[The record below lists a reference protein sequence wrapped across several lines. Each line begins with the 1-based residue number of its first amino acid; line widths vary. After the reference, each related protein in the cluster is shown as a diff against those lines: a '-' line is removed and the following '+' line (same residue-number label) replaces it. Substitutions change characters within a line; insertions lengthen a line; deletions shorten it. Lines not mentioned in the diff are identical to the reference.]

1 MQFHVYQPPEPE
13 PEIYSLSQSGLPE
26 ELWRSVDIALL
37 GVESTGPILF
47 DGDAATWKNWVGGEF
62 TETIAPHLVQARNVC
77 AGGIGIRELAELDA
91 KFDQQ
96 LPNDEIRKRSLE
108 TGQIL
113 LHKNDGARRV
123 EPISKFAKQIES
135 GSCPGHAASVF
146 ALQAALF
153 NLAANATLT
162 AYLCLEWR
170 GASGK
175 TEWKDDFERLTPDLA
190 ARMPAWLQSN
200 GQNAFQPRAID

>member
-1 MQFHVYQPPEPE
+1 MKLHVYQPPEPE
-13 PEIYSLSQSGLPE
+13 PEIYSLSRSGLPD

-37 GVESTGPILF
+37 GVESTGPVLF
-47 DGDAATWKNWVGGEF
+47 GGGAAEWKNWVGGEF
-62 TETIAPHLVQARNVC
+62 SEVIAPHLVKARNAC
-77 AGGIGIRELAELDA
+77 AGGIGIRELSEFDA
-91 KFDQQ
+91 AFDQQ
-96 LPNDEIRKRSLE
+96 LPAGEARDRSVSI
-108 TGQIL
+108 GQNL
-113 LHKNDGARRV
+113 LHRNDGAQRFD
-123 EPISKFAKQIES
+123 PISKFTRQIEL
-135 GSCPGHAASVF
+135 GACPGHAASVF

-175 TEWKDDFERLTPDLA
+175 GVWKDEFERFTPDLA
-190 ARMPAWLQSN
+190 ERMPAWLQSD